1 MIDLETPKFPQEQR
15 VISES
20 QAASYCGL
28 SVVHFRRLR
37 RSQQGRRFVQLSVR
51 RIGYRIGDL
60 LSWLDDRCSKV
71 D

>member
-1 MIDLETPKFPQEQR
+1 MTALETINFPPEQR

-20 QAASYCGL
+20 QAAHCCGL

-37 RSQQGRRFVQLSVR
+37 KNQTGPRFVQLGVR
-51 RIGYRIGDL
+51 RIGYRVGDL
-60 LSWLDDRCSKV
+60 LSWLDDRCSKF